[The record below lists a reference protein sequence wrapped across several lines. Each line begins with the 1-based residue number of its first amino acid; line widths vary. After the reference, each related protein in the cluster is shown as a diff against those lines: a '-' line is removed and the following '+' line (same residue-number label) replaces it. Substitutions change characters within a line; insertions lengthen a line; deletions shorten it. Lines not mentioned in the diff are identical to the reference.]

1 MRRTRRRP
9 RPPSRSSRW
18 WSASRSAAP
27 ASSAGSGRD
36 AAPDRMIRIA
46 SRLVAGALV
55 AALALAVAVRPASA
69 HALRQTSYP
78 DAGATLPRAPTEVR
92 VTFGEQPD
100 PKLSSLRV
108 LDAAGRD
115 RTSGKTEAVGG
126 QPLTLRVAVQSL
138 PNGVYTVAWRT
149 VSRVDGHLASGT
161 FAFGVGVSP
170 SAAASSAGAARAPS
184 PSTRNIAGRWFLYVG
199 LMILLGSSATVVAAT
214 GVASRWV
221 FALL

>member
-1 MRRTRRRP
+1 
-9 RPPSRSSRW
+9 
-18 WSASRSAAP
+18 
-27 ASSAGSGRD
+27 
-36 AAPDRMIRIA
+36 MIRVG
-46 SRLVAGALV
+46 SRLLAAAFV
-55 AALALAVAVRPASA
+55 AALAFTIAARPASG
-69 HALRQTSYP
+69 HALRRSSYP
-78 DAGATLPRAPTEVR
+78 NAGATLAQPPTEVR

-100 PKLSSLRV
+100 PKLSSLRL
-108 LDAAGRD
+108 LDTGGRD
-115 RTSGKTEAVGG
+115 HATGKTEAVAG

-138 PNGVYTVAWRT
+138 ADGVYTVSWRT

-170 SAAASSAGAARAPS
+170 SAAASSAGVARAPS